1 MGDVTPGGEKEMG
14 EGRGFTKKIL
24 HYLIDAGVTSL
35 WCHATLC
42 RFVIS
47 SEHLLKIA
55 EMLNEQQL
63 SDRQNDAPR
72 IIDFVEV
79 AKKEP
84 NALFECY
91 VVLWMREDERFAVE
105 GVVLPAERQDLA
117 DELKA
122 KALAPPDEE
131 GSINADVIHMWWD

>member
-1 MGDVTPGGEKEMG
+1 MGVGGGVTK
-14 EGRGFTKKIL
+14 RIL
-24 HYLIDAGVTSL
+24 HYLVDAGVTSL
-35 WCHATLC
+35 WCHATIC
-42 RFVIS
+42 RFTVS

-63 SDRQNDAPR
+63 NDRQNEAPR

-84 NALFECY
+84 NALFDCY

-105 GVVLPAERQDLA
+105 GVILPAERQDLA

-131 GSINADVIHMWWD
+131 GSINANAGVIRMWWD